1 MAFDVEEIDHLAAGL
16 LETGMAPAAAV
27 ALTTPETTLLA
38 RTYGAASPAELWPIG
53 SIGKSFTA
61 VIALRLVEEGLLDL
75 HAPVTDYVPWLSVRS
90 RFGPITTHDL
100 LTHTAGVIE
109 SSDLAP
115 ASTYDVIALAE
126 GETGFAPGTHR
137 HYSNVGYR
145 AVGVILETV
154 TGSSY
159 QELVQRHVLDR
170 LGLSSTAAVM
180 VHDTR
185 RRLPG
190 GNVPFYDDRP
200 WDLAHG
206 LAPAPWVES
215 AEADGCLC
223 CSPEDLVTYL
233 RALWTG
239 SELLS
244 PASLAAMK
252 QARPP
257 QEAGAEGYGYGLQI
271 HADGFGH
278 SGDMLGYVSH
288 MRADTA
294 TGLGVVAF
302 ANGIGGAW
310 YLGEGALAIAEGR
323 EPPELDATP
332 APALVDDGTCPQRW
346 RPFLGRFRSHNPWL
360 PTFSIAANGG
370 SLIAGTEWMNGS
382 ERLPL
387 APLDAGGFRVGE
399 ADWSPERMR
408 FDTIIDGR
416 AQRAVYSGT
425 PYCRAFTDA
434 RR

>member
-1 MAFDVEEIDHLAAGL
+1 VAFDVEDIDHLAAGL

-38 RTYGAASPAELWPIG
+38 RTYGSAPPSALWPIG

-61 VIALRLVEEGLLDL
+61 VIALRRVEQGLLDL
-75 HAPVTDYVPWLSVRS
+75 HAPVTDYVPRLSVRS

-100 LTHTAGVIE
+100 LTHTAGVVE

-145 AVGVILETV
+145 AVGVILEWV
-154 TGSSY
+154 TGSPHE
-159 QELVQRHVLDR
+159 ELVQRHVLDR
-170 LGLSSTAAVM
+170 LGLTSTAAVM

-200 WDLAHG
+200 WELAHG

-223 CSPEDLVTYL
+223 CSPEDLATYL

-257 QEAGAEGYGYGLQI
+257 QDAERRGTVT
-271 HADGFGH
+271 ASRSKPTA
-278 SGDMLGYVSH
+278 SGT
-288 MRADTA
+288 RATCSVTSPTCEPTRPRGSGWWPSP
-294 TGLGVVAF
+294 TGSVVPGTWARARSPSPRA
-302 ANGIGGAW
+302 ANRPSSTRLRPPRSSTTGPARSGGA
-310 YLGEGALAIAEGR
+310 
-323 EPPELDATP
+323 
-332 APALVDDGTCPQRW
+332 
-346 RPFLGRFRSHNPWL
+346 RFW
-360 PTFSIAANGG
+360 
-370 SLIAGTEWMNGS
+370 
-382 ERLPL
+382 
-387 APLDAGGFRVGE
+387 GGFVPTTPGFRRSR
-399 ADWSPERMR
+399 SPR
-408 FDTIIDGR
+408 T
-416 AQRAVYSGT
+416 AA
-425 PYCRAFTDA
+425 A
-434 RR
+434 